1 MSRINWTQVLVF
13 GAVVLVVFVLGITF
27 LSVVFGGWGMMGG
40 GGMMGGW
47 CPWCGGTGR
56 LGGGGLMGGLFGLIF
71 GLLAL
76 LIPIGLLGLLIVGGV
91 WLVRNVGRATAGAT
105 KVVVTPAPAKT
116 CPGCGQ
122 PVQAERFVQADD
134 HLLTRFVLLIRF
146 IQFKIVFVYD
156 DVARPPPAGGQVT
169 STGRYVVLGNQLP
182 VLQ

>member
-13 GAVVLVVFVLGITF
+13 GAVALVVFIIGITL
-27 LSVVFGGWGMMGG
+27 LSFVFGGWGMMGG

-91 WLVRNVGRATAGAT
+91 WLVRNVGRATAP
-105 KVVVTPAPAKT
+105 PAPAKT

-122 PVQAERFVQADD
+122 PVQADWQNCPYCGED
-134 HLLTRFVLLIRF
+134 L
-146 IQFKIVFVYD
+146 
-156 DVARPPPAGGQVT
+156 
-169 STGRYVVLGNQLP
+169 
-182 VLQ
+182 